1 MIVLDIKS
9 ISKEIARAI
18 PKAKKDLKS
27 MLWSVKTNEI
37 EEIINETTHYKAYK
51 EDASKQ
57 WLSKIIDKGRT
68 GQTGIS
74 YLN

>member
-1 MIVLDIKS
+1 MPGI
-9 ISKEIARAI
+9 
-18 PKAKKDLKS
+18 
-27 MLWSVKTNEI
+27 
-37 EEIINETTHYKAYK
+37 EIINETTHYKAYK